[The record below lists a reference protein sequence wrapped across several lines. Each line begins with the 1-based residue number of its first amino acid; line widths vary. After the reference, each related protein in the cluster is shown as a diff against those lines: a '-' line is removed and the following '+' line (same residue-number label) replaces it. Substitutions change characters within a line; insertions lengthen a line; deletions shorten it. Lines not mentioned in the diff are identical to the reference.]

1 MKEIVAVIK
10 EQFQHLG
17 MILRM
22 SRYEDKAAYQSHYLG
37 LAWQILNPAIQ
48 VGIYYLVFGIGVNQ
62 GKEISGVP
70 FIVWM
75 LIGITV
81 WFYVNASI
89 LGASNSIHR
98 QVGMVAKMKFPVS
111 VLPTINIVS
120 NLSTYFPMIG
130 IVIIT
135 LLVFGIWPS
144 LFWLQY
150 FYYFICM
157 IALLFA
163 FGLLN
168 ATITVLIRDYQI
180 FLQSVLRLLFYVSGP
195 IWDIQNRSLP
205 GPLVKILQL
214 NPVYYIIE
222 GFRDTFIGRAW
233 FWEHGTQAIVFWGMV
248 FILLILGSHLHM
260 KFRSK
265 FVDYI

>member
-1 MKEIVAVIK
+1 MKEIVVVIK

-22 SRYEDKAAYQSHYLG
+22 SRYEEKATYQSHYLG

-48 VGIYYLVFGIGVNQ
+48 VGIYYLVFGVGVNQ
-62 GKEISGVP
+62 GREISGVP

-75 LIGITV
+75 LIGITA
-81 WFYVNASI
+81 WFYVNSSI

-120 NLSTYFPMIG
+120 NLSSYFPMVG
-130 IVIIT
+130 IVILT
-135 LLVFGIWPS
+135 LLAFGVWPS
-144 LFWLQY
+144 LYWLQY
-150 FYYFICM
+150 IYYFFCM
-157 IALLFA
+157 IAFLFA

-168 ATITVLIRDYQI
+168 STITVLIRDYHI

-205 GPLVKILQL
+205 VPLVKILEL

-222 GFRDTFIGRAW
+222 GFRDAFIGRAW
-233 FWEHGTQAIVFWGMV
+233 FWEHSSQAIIFWGIVLM
-248 FILLILGSHLHM
+248 LLIVGSHLHM
-260 KFRSK
+260 KFRAN

>member
-10 EQFQHLG
+10 EQFQHMG
-17 MILRM
+17 MIFRM
-22 SRYEDKAAYQSHYLG
+22 SRYEDKATYQSHYLG

-48 VGIYYLVFGIGVNQ
+48 VGIYYLVFGVGVNQ
-62 GKEISGVP
+62 GREISGVP

-81 WFYVNASI
+81 WFYVNSSI

-120 NLSTYFPMIG
+120 NLSSYFPMLA
-130 IVIIT
+130 IVVIT
-135 LLVFGIWPS
+135 VLSFGGMPS
-144 LFWLQY
+144 LYWLQY
-150 FYYFICM
+150 IYYFFCM
-157 IALLFA
+157 FVFLFA

-168 ATITVLIRDYQI
+168 ATITVLIRDYHI

-195 IWDIQNRSLP
+195 IWDIQNRNLP
-205 GPLVKILQL
+205 PTLVKILRI

-222 GFRDTFIGRAW
+222 GFRDTFLNRAW
-233 FWEHGTQAIVFWGMV
+233 FLEKATYGFVFWGMV
-248 FILLILGSHLHM
+248 LILLILGSHLHM
-260 KFRSK
+260 KFRAK

>member
-1 MKEIVAVIK
+1 VKEIVAVIK
-10 EQFQHLG
+10 EQFQHMG
-17 MILRM
+17 MIFRM
-22 SRYEDKAAYQSHYLG
+22 SRYEDKATYQSHYLG

-48 VGIYYLVFGIGVNQ
+48 VGIYYLVFGVGVNQ
-62 GKEISGVP
+62 GREISGVP

-81 WFYVNASI
+81 WFYVNSSI

-120 NLSTYFPMIG
+120 NLSSYFPMLA
-130 IVIIT
+130 IVVIT
-135 LLVFGIWPS
+135 VLSFGGMPS
-144 LFWLQY
+144 LYWLQY
-150 FYYFICM
+150 IYYFFCM
-157 IALLFA
+157 FVFLFA

-168 ATITVLIRDYQI
+168 ATITVLIRDYHI

-195 IWDIQNRSLP
+195 IWDIQNRNLP
-205 GPLVKILQL
+205 PTLVKILRI

-222 GFRDTFIGRAW
+222 GFRDTFLNRAW
-233 FWEHGTQAIVFWGMV
+233 FWEKATYGFVFWGMV
-248 FILLILGSHLHM
+248 LILLILGSHLHM
-260 KFRSK
+260 KFRAK

>member
-1 MKEIVAVIK
+1 VKEIVAVIK
-10 EQFQHLG
+10 EQFQHMG
-17 MILRM
+17 MIFRM
-22 SRYEDKAAYQSHYLG
+22 SRYEDKATYQSHYLG

-48 VGIYYLVFGIGVNQ
+48 VGIYYLVFGVGVNQ
-62 GKEISGVP
+62 GREISGVP

-81 WFYVNASI
+81 WFYVNSSI

-120 NLSTYFPMIG
+120 NLSSYFPMLA
-130 IVIIT
+130 IVVIT
-135 LLVFGIWPS
+135 VLGFGGTPS
-144 LFWLQY
+144 LYWLQY
-150 FYYFICM
+150 IYYFFCM
-157 IALLFA
+157 FVFLFA

-168 ATITVLIRDYQI
+168 ATITVLIRDYHI

-195 IWDIQNRSLP
+195 IWDIQNRNLP
-205 GPLVKILQL
+205 PTLVKVLRI

-222 GFRDTFIGRAW
+222 GFRDTFLNRAW
-233 FWEHGTQAIVFWGMV
+233 FWEKATYGFIFWGMV
-248 FILLILGSHLHM
+248 LILLILGSHLHI
-260 KFRSK
+260 KFRAK